1 MSVPY
6 SFAHIIN
13 PYRAVEGSDAWRI
26 QQVTLRSLADAVGCS
41 RKAAVRLLTAQF
53 EEDRAIV
60 PEGFSSTENLKRS
73 VADLHAFL
81 RPRKFP
87 LIADVL
93 QRAVEGS
100 DAEFVIYTNMDII
113 VQPYFYDAIAALLA
127 DGSDALIINRRRIA
141 DHGQTAEDLPLIL
154 ADVGR
159 SHPGFDCFVMHRS
172 LIPKLR
178 LDGLCIGVPFVEAG
192 LMYNLMAFAA
202 DCRILE
208 HLHLTTHLGLE
219 VMPERDTEYHRYNQQ
234 CFNALLADVKPMLVG
249 KNLPYGQLGLLERT
263 LKRGL
268 NPAVFTGLHLE
279 LEGKTFLQRLR
290 ARWNELRFRLLHR

>member
-1 MSVPY
+1 MSVPLT
-6 SFAHIIN
+6 FAHIIN
-13 PYRAVEGSDAWRI
+13 PFWVTESSDAWRV
-26 QQVTLRSLADAVGCS
+26 QQITLRSLADAVGFT
-41 RKAAVRLLTAQF
+41 RKAEVRLLTAQF

-60 PEGFSSTENLKRS
+60 PEGFTATENLKRS
-73 VADLHAFL
+73 VADLQSFS

-93 QRAVEGS
+93 QRAEQEC

-113 VQPYFYDAIAALLA
+113 VQPYFYDAVATLLK
-127 DGSDALIINRRRIA
+127 DGADALIINRRRIR
-141 DHGQTAEDLPLIL
+141 DSGQVATDLPLIL
-154 ADVGR
+154 ADVGW
-159 SHPGFDCFVMHRS
+159 SHPGFDCFVLHRS

-192 LMYNLMAFAA
+192 LMYNLMAHSE

-219 VMPERDTEYHRYNQQ
+219 VMPERDREYHRYNQQ
-234 CFNALLADVKPMLVG
+234 CFNAIMPGLKPLLVG
-249 KNLPYGQLGLLERT
+249 KHLPYGQLGLLERT

-279 LEGKTFLQRLR
+279 LEGRTFLQRWR
-290 ARWNELRFRLLHR
+290 TRWNEFRFRLLHR